1 MLWRRLAVLFPLCI
15 LLVPASLSLGFRLRP
30 PVIGAV
36 TGAEAEVLV
45 TGGVRYLAADPA
57 ENGMGAYSYADRGK
71 FLGIARSGE
80 RTLRVYAVKGDEE
93 ERLRYVLW
101 EWEGRFYIRAE

>member
-1 MLWRRLAVLFPLCI
+1 MVWRRRAVRFHGCI
-15 LLVPASLSLGFRLRP
+15 LRVPAALSLGFRLRA

-45 TGGVRYLAADPA
+45 TGGVRYLAEDPA

-80 RTLRVYAVKGDEE
+80 RTLRVYAVKEDEE

-101 EWEGRFYIRAE
+101 EW